1 MMFVTQSQ
9 KDYIDAATGTESKR
23 EFMESETANRFRA
36 LGADPEIAYDEDL
49 PPPVDGEEDTDLE
62 DAFMDPDSPDGEI
75 WGFLSQIR
83 HDYERGI
90 NEYQKIGQERLEKN
104 RELIPAAKEY
114 MQTSMEEAAN
124 RSPRDIAAHGLDSTA
139 NTIYNFTKSGID
151 FTQIDDMPAEV
162 GMALPALMEMYDR
175 LPNGTWKGTQRFA
188 SSVIRDPVNFVGGV
202 ANFKLVRQLL
212 AKGGTKAVREHLMER
227 AAKAAGYT
235 IIGAEGSA
243 YAAMAEYMNQKL
255 SHDPEQGEWQPDWP
269 QIFAM
274 GGFGAVAAA
283 GGTAAIRAV
292 PDAVRAGREIV
303 TEKVAPAVRDLFDAA
318 GQSRSTLTSGVD
330 PTLGAMPLFDK
341 VETASGSSSL
351 RLNSGALK
359 NAVSMLGA
367 VPESVRGESNYF
379 ILPSGH
385 RVRFA
390 NHAAVNDRSSADL
403 DLPLMQSLT
412 DLDADGF
419 VKLVQQESANLPP
432 PKMTYIDD
440 LSDAKFSYVPER
452 FVRGFLSD
460 FGQPASRQSRD
471 YDDLTDAQVLRILN
485 NSLHRNDDVNQ
496 AAASAAIERKL
507 LAAPAIQ
514 NIIKATE
521 AEIDKISSR
530 MESMRDKRYTKE
542 YRVKAGSEKVADEAA
557 EQTRNLKQLLEQLTN
572 TDAPAEAGTTL
583 TSGVDPTPAITAALN
598 YAGRKTRKSG
608 QVVGA
613 PPEITSQRALTKLR
627 RNLEAAAREG
637 EPGRFWYERSG
648 RAILDALGGDR
659 AEADKLAQ
667 AIAITSS
674 ATGVDT
680 NFDFALQAFL
690 QHKAGQPVRTGR
702 FPANMSKRIQ
712 EVFDGKDWEGRKTNN
727 FYVNLMRVIDPSKAQ
742 GVTTDMWMMR
752 AFGFKNPDGTP
763 YSGTPTDAQYTFV
776 EQETKRIADQLGW
789 EPQQVQAAIWVANKA
804 RAEGKDVADAAFDYS
819 DALLNNKAQ
828 VSWESIPGRTGNHLP
843 EMFDAPYEVQQ
854 EYHVAISKA
863 FLDEDGNDFVA
874 KELGLPTP
882 GDFEAPGYF
891 EGKVSPGTQTEL
903 AIPRQFKGPKYGQV
917 EPAAYDLMKTY
928 AAIRGIAMKQ
938 DGVGFHRPFYNPKLS
953 DTNGV
958 ELRIGRKFSENETKQ
973 LANILSELSGHNEYN
988 PIGARD
994 GVRIINFDF
1003 LNYDNKEF
1011 VKLVQNAVD
1020 SVQLD
1025 DDLTIQQMYFASQNG
1040 YVGNDWSVNKNGEEY
1055 TTAIS
1060 GKGRSDLQR
1069 KIRSIL
1075 PRLQT
1080 RIDEVDADFSERY
1093 GFTRNNA
1100 LNEQYRDKKITQA
1113 VPEPGIAP
1121 AAAAEP
1127 IGIQPQQQE

>member
-1 MMFVTQSQ
+1 MIITESQ
-9 KDYIDAATGTESKR
+9 KDIIDTFLGNDDRDTFLGSSVAADLRDRGVNVEAAWDQDLVPPSSNNNQDDYSEIQES
-23 EFMESETANRFRA
+23 
-36 LGADPEIAYDEDL
+36 DL
-49 PPPVDGEEDTDLE
+49 YRRGTDLG
-62 DAFMDPDSPDGEI
+62 DAVYEASKI
-75 WGFLSQIR
+75 H
-83 HDYERGI
+83 HDHAYRVNKYENAAQEEAERGI
-90 NEYQKIGQERLEKN
+90 GNVSPRAF
-104 RELIPAAKEY
+104 AA
-114 MQTSMEEAAN
+114 QTSDYLAARD
-124 RSPRDIAAHGLDSTA
+124 RSDEDIATYGIELAGNLNYNMASGLINWA
-139 NTIYNFTKSGID
+139 K
-151 FTQIDDMPAEV
+151 IDDMPREV
-162 GMALPALMEMYDR
+162 ALSTAVLLEQYDALPNWTWA
-175 LPNGTWKGTQRFA
+175 GTSRMLRGLGG
-188 SSVIRDPVNFVGGV
+188 DPFTYVGGV
-202 ANFKLVRQLL
+202 AGLKVVQQLL
-212 AKGGTKAVREHLMER
+212 RGGGMS
-227 AAKAAGYT
+227 AAKNRLMKVALGVGAG
-235 IIGAEGSA
+235 GAVASEGAA
-243 YAAMAEYMNQKL
+243 YAAFGEYLNQRLKHGQETPD
-255 SHDPEQGEWQPDWP
+255 SPFVPDWN
-269 QIFAM
+269 
-274 GGFGAVAAA
+274 AV
-283 GGTAAIRAV
+283 GTAAGLGGGLGAGLVSGAAV
-292 PDAVRAGREIV
+292 ARQVPSAVRAVKDSRV
-303 TEKVAPAVRDLFDAA
+303 VRDLF
-318 GQSRSTLTSGVD
+318 
-330 PTLGAMPLFDK
+330 
-341 VETASGSSSL
+341 
-351 RLNSGALK
+351 
-359 NAVSMLGA
+359 
-367 VPESVRGESNYF
+367 
-379 ILPSGH
+379 
-385 RVRFA
+385 
-390 NHAAVNDRSSADL
+390 
-403 DLPLMQSLT
+403 
-412 DLDADGF
+412 
-419 VKLVQQESANLPP
+419 
-432 PKMTYIDD
+432 
-440 LSDAKFSYVPER
+440 
-452 FVRGFLSD
+452 
-460 FGQPASRQSRD
+460 
-471 YDDLTDAQVLRILN
+471 
-485 NSLHRNDDVNQ
+485 
-496 AAASAAIERKL
+496 
-507 LAAPAIQ
+507 
-514 NIIKATE
+514 
-521 AEIDKISSR
+521 
-530 MESMRDKRYTKE
+530 
-542 YRVKAGSEKVADEAA
+542 
-557 EQTRNLKQLLEQLTN
+557 
-572 TDAPAEAGTTL
+572 DAPAEAGTTL
-583 TSGVDPTPAITAALN
+583 TSGVDPTPAIEAALN

-627 RNLEAAAREG
+627 RNLESAAREG

-648 RAILDALGGDR
+648 QAILDALGGDR

-680 NFDFALQAFL
+680 NFDFALQAYL

-763 YSGTPTDAQYTFV
+763 YSSTPTDAQYTFV

-917 EPAAYDLMKTY
+917 EPAAYDLMQTY

-958 ELRIGRKFSENETKQ
+958 ELRIGRKFSENETEQ
-973 LANILSELSGHNEYN
+973 LANILSQLSGHNEYN
-988 PIGARD
+988 PIASRD

-1003 LNYDNKEF
+1003 LNYDNKQF

-1025 DDLTIQQMYFASQNG
+1025 DDLTVQQMYFASQNG

-1060 GKGRSDLQR
+1060 GKGRSDIQR

-1100 LNEQYRDKKITQA
+1100 LNEQYRDEKITQA

-1121 AAAAEP
+1121 AAANEP

>member
-9 KDYIDAATGTESKR
+9 KDYIDAATGSESKR

-36 LGADPEIAYDEDL
+36 LGADPEIAYDENL

-62 DAFMDPDSPDGEI
+62 DAFMDPNNPDGEI
-75 WGFLSQIR
+75 WGFLSQTR

-90 NEYQKIGQERLEKN
+90 NAYQKIGQERLEKN

-124 RSPRDIAAHGLDSTA
+124 RSPRDIAAFGLDSTA

-151 FTQIDDMPAEV
+151 FTQIDTQPPEV
-162 GMALPALMEMYDR
+162 SMALPALMEMYDR

-255 SHDPEQGEWQPDWP
+255 KHDPEQGEWQPDWP

-274 GGFGAVAAA
+274 GGFGVVAAA

-303 TEKVAPAVRDLFDAA
+303 TEKAAAVRDLF
-318 GQSRSTLTSGVD
+318 
-330 PTLGAMPLFDK
+330 
-341 VETASGSSSL
+341 
-351 RLNSGALK
+351 
-359 NAVSMLGA
+359 
-367 VPESVRGESNYF
+367 
-379 ILPSGH
+379 
-385 RVRFA
+385 
-390 NHAAVNDRSSADL
+390 
-403 DLPLMQSLT
+403 
-412 DLDADGF
+412 
-419 VKLVQQESANLPP
+419 
-432 PKMTYIDD
+432 
-440 LSDAKFSYVPER
+440 
-452 FVRGFLSD
+452 
-460 FGQPASRQSRD
+460 
-471 YDDLTDAQVLRILN
+471 
-485 NSLHRNDDVNQ
+485 
-496 AAASAAIERKL
+496 
-507 LAAPAIQ
+507 
-514 NIIKATE
+514 
-521 AEIDKISSR
+521 
-530 MESMRDKRYTKE
+530 
-542 YRVKAGSEKVADEAA
+542 
-557 EQTRNLKQLLEQLTN
+557 
-572 TDAPAEAGTTL
+572 DAPAEAGTTL

-917 EPAAYDLMKTY
+917 EPAAYDLMQTY

-1011 VKLVQNAVD
+1011 VKLIQNAVD
-1020 SVQLD
+1020 KMQLD
-1025 DDLTIQQMYFASQNG
+1025 DDLSVRQMGFASQNG

-1055 TTAIS
+1055 TTGIS

-1093 GFTRNNA
+1093 GFTRNND
-1100 LNEQYRDKKITQA
+1100 LNQQYRDEKITQA

>member
-1 MMFVTQSQ
+1 MINFVLNSQVQPIEDVIEQSTANT
-9 KDYIDAATGTESKR
+9 DRDEFLES
-23 EFMESETANRFRA
+23 SETAEIYRSR
-36 LGADPEIAYDEDL
+36 GASAEAAWDDDL
-49 PPPVDGEEDTDLE
+49 PPPEEDESLE
-62 DAFMDPDSPDGEI
+62 ERFIDPESKDGQVFNMASKFVFDFRR
-75 WGFLSQIR
+75 GVG
-83 HDYERGI
+83 DYAERGDERTERNRQLI
-90 NEYQKIGQERLEKN
+90 PFAKQRLEEGR
-104 RELIPAAKEY
+104 REAENMTPEQI
-114 MQTSMEEAAN
+114 S
-124 RSPRDIAAHGLDSTA
+124 AHGLDYAGSLNYTLTSA
-139 NTIYNFTKSGID
+139 GID
-151 FTQIDDMPAEV
+151 FARIDD
-162 GMALPALMEMYDR
+162 LPIDVRLGIATLLEMYER
-175 LPNGTWKGTQRFA
+175 LPNGTWKGTQRFFGNM
-188 SSVIRDPVNFVGGV
+188 VQDPMLAVGGV
-202 ANFKLVRQLL
+202 GGFKVVQKLL
-212 AKGGTKAVREHLMER
+212 KLGGGKALASKLLQS
-227 AAKAAGYT
+227 AARSAGY
-235 IIGAEGSA
+235 GAYAAEGSA
-243 YAAMAEYMNQKL
+243 YGAMSEYMMQRL
-255 SHDPEQGEWQPDWP
+255 AHDPEKGEFKPDYAK
-269 QIFAM
+269 IFTVA
-274 GGFGAVAAA
+274 GIGAVAAPA
-283 GGTAAIRAV
+283 IAAAPAV
-292 PDAVRAGREIV
+292 ARGV
-303 TEKVAPAVRDLFDAA
+303 KNVAPVVRDLFDTA
-318 GQSRSTLTSGVD
+318 GQSRS
-330 PTLGAMPLFDK
+330 
-341 VETASGSSSL
+341 
-351 RLNSGALK
+351 
-359 NAVSMLGA
+359 
-367 VPESVRGESNYF
+367 
-379 ILPSGH
+379 
-385 RVRFA
+385 
-390 NHAAVNDRSSADL
+390 
-403 DLPLMQSLT
+403 
-412 DLDADGF
+412 
-419 VKLVQQESANLPP
+419 
-432 PKMTYIDD
+432 
-440 LSDAKFSYVPER
+440 
-452 FVRGFLSD
+452 
-460 FGQPASRQSRD
+460 
-471 YDDLTDAQVLRILN
+471 
-485 NSLHRNDDVNQ
+485 
-496 AAASAAIERKL
+496 
-507 LAAPAIQ
+507 
-514 NIIKATE
+514 
-521 AEIDKISSR
+521 
-530 MESMRDKRYTKE
+530 
-542 YRVKAGSEKVADEAA
+542 
-557 EQTRNLKQLLEQLTN
+557 
-572 TDAPAEAGTTL
+572 TL

-648 RAILDALGGDR
+648 QAILDALGGDR

-680 NFDFALQAFL
+680 NFDFALQAYL

-1100 LNEQYRDKKITQA
+1100 LNEQYRDEKITQA

-1121 AAAAEP
+1121 AAANEP

>member
-1 MMFVTQSQ
+1 MINFVLNSQVQPIEDVIEQSTANT
-9 KDYIDAATGTESKR
+9 DRDEFLES
-23 EFMESETANRFRA
+23 SETAEIYRSR
-36 LGADPEIAYDEDL
+36 GASAEAAWDDDL
-49 PPPVDGEEDTDLE
+49 PPPEEDESLE
-62 DAFMDPDSPDGEI
+62 ERFIDPESKDGQVFNMASKFVFDFRR
-75 WGFLSQIR
+75 GVGD
-83 HDYERGI
+83 HAERGDERTERNRQLI
-90 NEYQKIGQERLEKN
+90 PFAKQRLEEGR
-104 RELIPAAKEY
+104 REAENMTPEQI
-114 MQTSMEEAAN
+114 S
-124 RSPRDIAAHGLDSTA
+124 AHGLDYAGSL
-139 NTIYNFTKSGID
+139 NYNLTSAGID
-151 FTQIDDMPAEV
+151 FARIDD
-162 GMALPALMEMYDR
+162 LPIDVRLGIATLLEMYER
-175 LPNGTWKGTQRFA
+175 LPNGTWKGTQRFFGNM
-188 SSVIRDPVNFVGGV
+188 VQDPMLAVGGV
-202 ANFKLVRQLL
+202 GGFKVVQKLL
-212 AKGGTKAVREHLMER
+212 KLGGGKALASKLLQS
-227 AAKAAGYT
+227 AARSAGY
-235 IIGAEGSA
+235 GAYAAEGSA
-243 YAAMAEYMNQKL
+243 YGAMSEYMMQRL
-255 SHDPEQGEWQPDWP
+255 AHDPEKGEFKPDYAK
-269 QIFAM
+269 IFTVA
-274 GGFGAVAAA
+274 GIGAVAAPA
-283 GGTAAIRAV
+283 IAAAPAV
-292 PDAVRAGREIV
+292 ARGV
-303 TEKVAPAVRDLFDAA
+303 KNVAPVVRDLFDTA
-318 GQSRSTLTSGVD
+318 GQSRS
-330 PTLGAMPLFDK
+330 
-341 VETASGSSSL
+341 
-351 RLNSGALK
+351 
-359 NAVSMLGA
+359 
-367 VPESVRGESNYF
+367 
-379 ILPSGH
+379 
-385 RVRFA
+385 
-390 NHAAVNDRSSADL
+390 
-403 DLPLMQSLT
+403 
-412 DLDADGF
+412 
-419 VKLVQQESANLPP
+419 
-432 PKMTYIDD
+432 
-440 LSDAKFSYVPER
+440 
-452 FVRGFLSD
+452 
-460 FGQPASRQSRD
+460 
-471 YDDLTDAQVLRILN
+471 
-485 NSLHRNDDVNQ
+485 
-496 AAASAAIERKL
+496 
-507 LAAPAIQ
+507 
-514 NIIKATE
+514 
-521 AEIDKISSR
+521 
-530 MESMRDKRYTKE
+530 
-542 YRVKAGSEKVADEAA
+542 
-557 EQTRNLKQLLEQLTN
+557 
-572 TDAPAEAGTTL
+572 TL

-648 RAILDALGGDR
+648 QAILDALGGDR

-680 NFDFALQAFL
+680 NFDFALQAYL

-1100 LNEQYRDKKITQA
+1100 LNEQYRDEKITQA

-1121 AAAAEP
+1121 AAANEP

>member
-1 MMFVTQSQ
+1 MINFVLNSQVQPIEDVIEQSTANT
-9 KDYIDAATGTESKR
+9 DRDEFLES
-23 EFMESETANRFRA
+23 SETAEIYRSR
-36 LGADPEIAYDEDL
+36 GASAEAAWDDDL
-49 PPPVDGEEDTDLE
+49 PPPEEDESLE
-62 DAFMDPDSPDGEI
+62 ERFIDPESKDGQVFNMASKFVFDFRR
-75 WGFLSQIR
+75 GVG
-83 HDYERGI
+83 DYAERGDERTERNRQLI
-90 NEYQKIGQERLEKN
+90 PFAKQRLEEGR
-104 RELIPAAKEY
+104 REAENMTPEQI
-114 MQTSMEEAAN
+114 S
-124 RSPRDIAAHGLDSTA
+124 AHGLDYAGSL
-139 NTIYNFTKSGID
+139 NYNLTSAGID
-151 FTQIDDMPAEV
+151 FARIDD
-162 GMALPALMEMYDR
+162 LPIDVRLGIATLLEMYER
-175 LPNGTWKGTQRFA
+175 LPNGTWKGTQRFFGNM
-188 SSVIRDPVNFVGGV
+188 VQDPMLAVGGV
-202 ANFKLVRQLL
+202 GGFKVVQKLL
-212 AKGGTKAVREHLMER
+212 KLGGGKALASKLLQS
-227 AAKAAGYT
+227 AARSAGY
-235 IIGAEGSA
+235 GAYAAEGSA
-243 YAAMAEYMNQKL
+243 YGAMSEYMMQRL
-255 SHDPEQGEWQPDWP
+255 AHDPEKGEFKPDYAK
-269 QIFAM
+269 IFTVA
-274 GGFGAVAAA
+274 GIGAVAAPA
-283 GGTAAIRAV
+283 IAAAPAV
-292 PDAVRAGREIV
+292 ARGV
-303 TEKVAPAVRDLFDAA
+303 KNVAPVVRDLFDTA
-318 GQSRSTLTSGVD
+318 GQSRS
-330 PTLGAMPLFDK
+330 
-341 VETASGSSSL
+341 
-351 RLNSGALK
+351 
-359 NAVSMLGA
+359 
-367 VPESVRGESNYF
+367 
-379 ILPSGH
+379 
-385 RVRFA
+385 
-390 NHAAVNDRSSADL
+390 
-403 DLPLMQSLT
+403 
-412 DLDADGF
+412 
-419 VKLVQQESANLPP
+419 
-432 PKMTYIDD
+432 
-440 LSDAKFSYVPER
+440 
-452 FVRGFLSD
+452 
-460 FGQPASRQSRD
+460 
-471 YDDLTDAQVLRILN
+471 
-485 NSLHRNDDVNQ
+485 
-496 AAASAAIERKL
+496 
-507 LAAPAIQ
+507 
-514 NIIKATE
+514 
-521 AEIDKISSR
+521 
-530 MESMRDKRYTKE
+530 
-542 YRVKAGSEKVADEAA
+542 
-557 EQTRNLKQLLEQLTN
+557 
-572 TDAPAEAGTTL
+572 TL

-648 RAILDALGGDR
+648 QAILDALGGDR

-680 NFDFALQAFL
+680 NFDFALQAYL

-1100 LNEQYRDKKITQA
+1100 LNEQYRDEKITQA

-1121 AAAAEP
+1121 AAANEP